1 MNILSLMVV
10 FLSYLSTFFSFFFHF
25 LFRFFYAVFELKN
38 EQELDML
45 GFYEVRRTNQLAMAV
60 NCVAIMEFLPLSIQL
75 AFELVQF
82 GTIAT
87 YFANFLIMT
96 LLILSSLIL
105 S

>member
-1 MNILSLMVV
+1 ML
-10 FLSYLSTFFSFFFHF
+10 
-25 LFRFFYAVFELKN
+25 ELYK
-38 EQELDML
+38 
-45 GFYEVRRTNQLAMAV
+45 VRRTNHLAIAV
-60 NCVAIMEFLPLSIQL
+60 NCVAIMEFLPLSVKL

-96 LLILSSLIL
+96 LLVLSSLIL